1 MTSVEIAADRL
12 DAHEAVFVDDDAEL
26 LTVAREHLSA
36 GLEAGDMVRATLPD
50 WAVAELEPL
59 LPGAVLLVSG
69 ARQQR
74 RREPDLISWIRKTT
88 GELAPRRLRLMGLV
102 TGAGLRD
109 WDERSRCEAISN
121 LAYGDRAVS
130 IRCLYDRRSTPDGA
144 LDAALRTHPRLAT
157 PDGLVASPRFE
168 DPRAFLGGLPV
179 PDEPLE
185 RSTPVLAVD
194 VAPSLPR
201 LRHQVSEALRG
212 RAGDR
217 DVEEDFHLAIS
228 EIAANAFRHGTK
240 PISARLWASAD
251 RLVCAITDSGTTYQN
266 PLAGYRPAHGDDL
279 SRGGMGLWLA
289 RKLCDHV
296 DLIPQQ
302 HGFTVRLVTVLR

>member
-1 MTSVEIAADRL
+1 VTAVDAGTDRL

-26 LTVAREHLSA
+26 LTVAREHLAA
-36 GLEAGDMVRATLPD
+36 GLAAGDLVRASLPG

-59 LPGAVLLVSG
+59 LPGAVLLVSD
-69 ARQQR
+69 AQPP
-74 RREPDLISWIRKTT
+74 RREPDLISWIRKTA
-88 GELAPRRLRLMGLV
+88 GEITPRRLRLMGLV
-102 TGAGLRD
+102 TGVDVRD
-109 WDERSRCEAISN
+109 WDERSRCEAVSN
-121 LAYGDRAVS
+121 LAYGDSAVS
-130 IRCLYDRRSTPDGA
+130 LRCVYDRRSTPAAA
-144 LDAALRTHPRLAT
+144 LDTALRTHPQLAT
-157 PDGLVASPRFE
+157 PDGLVPSPRFE
-168 DPRAFLGGLPV
+168 DPRTFLGGLPV

-185 RSTPVLAVD
+185 RSTPVLALD
-194 VAPSLPR
+194 AAPSLPR

-212 RAGDR
+212 RARDR

-251 RLVCAITDSGTTYQN
+251 RLVCAITDSGTTYRN

-302 HGFTVRLVTVLR
+302 NGFTVRLVTVLH